1 MFTGI
6 VTELAEVSHIER
18 SDHDGISTITVA
30 APGTV
35 QDLDIGDSIAVN
47 GVCLTAVEVTESG
60 FSVQAVPETLSRSNL
75 GSLEPGAAVNLERPM
90 SASSRFDGHIVQG
103 HVDGV
108 GTILSMTDDGGS
120 TLVRCTLPSALTPY
134 VVEKGSVTIDGT
146 SLTVAEVTPTGT
158 ADAWF
163 GVALIPHTMSVTTFG
178 SRSVGDVVNIE
189 VDVIAKY
196 VERMMGGPS

>member
-6 VTELAEVSHIER
+6 VTELARVSHIER
-18 SDHDGISTITVA
+18 SDHDDITTITVT

-35 QDLDIGDSIAVN
+35 RDLAIGDSVAVN
-47 GVCLTAVEVTESG
+47 GVCLTAIQITESG

-75 GSLEPGAAVNLERPM
+75 GSLRPGAAVNLERPM

-108 GTILSMTDDGGS
+108 GTILSMTQDGGS
-120 TLVRCTLPSALTPY
+120 ILVRCTLPTALAPY

-146 SLTVAEVTPTGT
+146 SLTVTEVTPPGT
-158 ADAWF
+158 PDAWF
-163 GVALIPHTMSVTTFG
+163 GVALIPHTLSVTTFG
-178 SRSVGDVVNIE
+178 SRSVGDVVNLE

>member
-6 VTELAEVSHIER
+6 VTEVARVSHVER
-18 SDHDGISTITVA
+18 SDHDGITTITVA
-30 APGTV
+30 TRGTV
-35 QDLDIGDSIAVN
+35 RDLDVGDSVAVN
-47 GVCLTAVEVTESG
+47 GVCLTTIDVTESG
-60 FSVQAVPETLSRSNL
+60 FSVQAVPETLGRSNL
-75 GSLEPGAAVNLERPM
+75 GTLQPGAAVNLERPV
-90 SASSRFDGHIVQG
+90 SAAGRFDGHIVQG

-108 GTILSMTDDGGS
+108 GTIISMTEDGGS
-120 TLVRCTLPSALTPY
+120 TIVRCTLPTALTRY

-146 SLTVAEVTPTGT
+146 SLTVTEVTPPGI

-163 GVALIPHTMSVTTFG
+163 GVAIIPHTLSVTTFG

>member
-6 VTELAEVSHIER
+6 VTEVARVSHVER
-18 SDHDGISTITVA
+18 SDHDGITTITVA
-30 APGTV
+30 ARGTV
-35 QDLDIGDSIAVN
+35 RDLDVGDSVAVN
-47 GVCLTAVEVTESG
+47 GVCLTTIDVTESG
-60 FSVQAVPETLSRSNL
+60 FSVQAVPETLGRSNL
-75 GSLEPGAAVNLERPM
+75 GTLQPGAAVNLERPV
-90 SASSRFDGHIVQG
+90 SAAGRFDGHIVQG

-108 GTILSMTDDGGS
+108 GTIISMTEDGGS
-120 TLVRCTLPSALTPY
+120 TIVRCTLPTALTRY

-146 SLTVAEVTPTGT
+146 SLTVTEVTPPGI

-163 GVALIPHTMSVTTFG
+163 GVAIIPHTLSVTTFG

>member
-6 VTELAEVSHIER
+6 VTELARVSQIDR
-18 SDHDGISTITVA
+18 SDHDAITTITVA

-35 QDLDIGDSIAVN
+35 HDLDIGDSVAVN
-47 GVCLTAVEVTESG
+47 GVCLTAIDVTESG
-60 FSVQAVPETLSRSNL
+60 FSVQAVPETISRSNL
-75 GSLEPGAAVNLERPM
+75 GSLQPGSAVNLERPM

-120 TLVRCTLPSALTPY
+120 TLVRCTLPTALTAY

-146 SLTVAEVTPTGT
+146 SLTVTEVTPPGT
-158 ADAWF
+158 QDAWF
-163 GVALIPHTMSVTTFG
+163 GVALIPHTLSVTTFG
-178 SRSVGDVVNIE
+178 SRSIGDVVNIE